1 MFSNPIT
8 EGLLVLKWFAIWS
21 SVFPRIRY
29 WIVFGVLLSKL
40 NSLYK
45 LSSVFQNAPEVSMD
59 LIVQIFVIHAT
70 LLCVN
75 DVKAIVHMNVL
86 KATQDTSVF
95 PQGFEI

>member
-1 MFSNPIT
+1 MDLP
-8 EGLLVLKWFAIWS
+8 G
-21 SVFPRIRY
+21 VF
-29 WIVFGVLLSKL
+29 FFFFLAKN

-59 LIVQIFVIHAT
+59 LIVQIFAIHAI

-75 DVKAIVHMNVL
+75 DMKAIVHMDVL

-95 PQGFEI
+95 PQVFEI

>member
-1 MFSNPIT
+1 MDISGVFFFFFSLFFIKN
-8 EGLLVLKWFAIWS
+8 
-21 SVFPRIRY
+21 
-29 WIVFGVLLSKL
+29 

-59 LIVQIFVIHAT
+59 LIVPIFVIHAT

-75 DVKAIVHMNVL
+75 DMKAIVHMDVW

-95 PQGFEI
+95 SQVFEI